1 MQRGI
6 DGCRYRLTRVDDFND
21 VIAAARD
28 DTDLLDIL
36 LFGLDADAQHRWAD
50 QSLP

>member
-1 MQRGI
+1 VQRGI
-6 DGCRYRLTRVDDFND
+6 DGCWGRFLLGNNFND

-36 LFGLDADAQHRWAD
+36 LFGLDRNG
-50 QSLP
+50 L